1 MTAEDDGHG
10 VIARYARGYWVLG
23 DGRSFSL
30 LPHHPI
36 TLSPLPSVNSSAV
49 MP

>member
-10 VIARYARGYWVLG
+10 VIARYARGDWGIG
-23 DGRSFSL
+23 DGARS
-30 LPHHPI
+30 PYYPI
-36 TLSPLPSVNSSAV
+36 TLSLLPSVNSSAV